1 MTKRKRKRQ
10 MANTEVSY
18 EVVEVKSVATT
29 TTTKKAVV
37 LDETNVLALIAKKKT
52 ISETIS
58 AQTAELEKIKAEI
71 YALMGWEKIKVNK
84 KDKWVGEAEVGL
96 VAGEER
102 VKIDLRERTDFDG
115 DILFNDYREIFDLVA
130 KTTEYPVLTAK

>member
-71 YALMGWEKIKVNK
+71 
-84 KDKWVGEAEVGL
+84 
-96 VAGEER
+96 
-102 VKIDLRERTDFDG
+102 
-115 DILFNDYREIFDLVA
+115 
-130 KTTEYPVLTAK
+130 

>member
-1 MTKRKRKRQ
+1 

-37 LDETNVLALIAKKKT
+37 LDETNALALIAKKKL

-58 AQTAELEKIKAEI
+58 TQTAELEKIKAEI
-71 YALMGWEKIKVNK
+71 YTLMGWEKVKVNK

-96 VAGEER
+96 IAGEER

-115 DILFNDYREIFDLVA
+115 DVLFNDYREVYDLVA
-130 KTTEYPVLTAK
+130 KKTEFPVLTAK

>member
-1 MTKRKRKRQ
+1 

-18 EVVEVKSVATT
+18 EVVQVKATT

-37 LDETNVLALIAKKKT
+37 LDETNVLDLIAKKKT

-58 AQTAELEKIKAEI
+58 SNTAELEKIKAEI
-71 YALMGWEKIKVNK
+71 YALMGWEKMKVNK

-115 DILFNDYREIFDLVA
+115 DILFNDYREVYDLVA

>member
-1 MTKRKRKRQ
+1 

-18 EVVEVKSVATT
+18 EVVQVKATTTT

-37 LDETNVLALIAKKKT
+37 LDETNVLDLIAKKKT

-58 AQTAELEKIKAEI
+58 SNTAELEKIKAEI
-71 YALMGWEKIKVNK
+71 YALMGWEKMKVNK

-115 DILFNDYREIFDLVA
+115 DILFNDYREVYDLVA

>member
-1 MTKRKRKRQ
+1 

-37 LDETNVLALIAKKKT
+37 LDETNALALIAKKKT
-52 ISETIS
+52 ISETIF
-58 AQTAELEKIKAEI
+58 AQNAELEKIKAEI

-96 VAGEER
+96 IAGEQR
-102 VKIDLRERTDFDG
+102 IKIDLRERTDFDG
-115 DILFNDYREIFDLVA
+115 DVLFNDYREIYDLVS

>member
-1 MTKRKRKRQ
+1 

-18 EVVEVKSVATT
+18 EVVQVKATTTT

-37 LDETNVLALIAKKKT
+37 LDETNVLDLIAKKKT

-58 AQTAELEKIKAEI
+58 SNTAELEKIKAEI
-71 YALMGWEKIKVNK
+71 YALMGWEKMKVNK

-115 DILFNDYREIFDLVA
+115 DILFNDYREVYDLVA
-130 KTTEYPVLTAK
+130 KTSEYPVLTAK

>member
-1 MTKRKRKRQ
+1 

-71 YALMGWEKIKVNK
+71 YAIMGWE
-84 KDKWVGEAEVGL
+84 
-96 VAGEER
+96 
-102 VKIDLRERTDFDG
+102 
-115 DILFNDYREIFDLVA
+115 
-130 KTTEYPVLTAK
+130 

>member
-1 MTKRKRKRQ
+1 

-18 EVVEVKSVATT
+18 EVVQVKATTTT

-37 LDETNVLALIAKKKT
+37 LDETNALALIAKKKL
-52 ISETIS
+52 ISEAIAT
-58 AQTAELEKIKAEI
+58 QTAELEKIKAEI
-71 YALMGWEKIKVNK
+71 YALMGWEKVKVNK

-115 DILFNDYREIFDLVA
+115 DVLFNDYREIYDLVA
-130 KTTEYPVLTAK
+130 RTTEYPVLTAK

>member
-37 LDETNVLALIAKKKT
+37 LDETNALALIAKKKL

-58 AQTAELEKIKAEI
+58 TQTAELEKIKAEI
-71 YALMGWEKIKVNK
+71 YALMGWEKVKVNK
-84 KDKWVGEAEVGL
+84 KDKWVGEAEIGL
-96 VAGEER
+96 IAGEER

-115 DILFNDYREIFDLVA
+115 DVLFNDYREIYDLVS
-130 KTTEYPVLTAK
+130 KKSEYPVLTAK

>member
-1 MTKRKRKRQ
+1 

-37 LDETNVLALIAKKKT
+37 LDETNALALIAKKKL

-58 AQTAELEKIKAEI
+58 TQTAELEKIKAEI
-71 YALMGWEKIKVNK
+71 YTLMGWEKVKVNK

-96 VAGEER
+96 IAGEER

-115 DILFNDYREIFDLVA
+115 DVLFNDYREIFDLVA
-130 KTTEYPVLTAK
+130 RVSEYPVLTAK

>member
-115 DILFNDYREIFDLVA
+115 DILFNDYREVYDLVA
-130 KTTEYPVLTAK
+130 KKSEYPVLTAK

>member
-71 YALMGWEKIKVNK
+71 YALMGWEKMKVNK

>member
-1 MTKRKRKRQ
+1 

-37 LDETNVLALIAKKKT
+37 LDETNALYLIAKKKL

-58 AQTAELEKIKAEI
+58 TQTAELEKIKAEI
-71 YALMGWEKIKVNK
+71 YTLMGWEKVKVNK

-96 VAGEER
+96 IAGEER
-102 VKIDLRERTDFDG
+102 VKIDIRERTDFDG
-115 DILFNDYREIFDLVA
+115 DVLFNDYREVYDLVA
-130 KTTEYPVLTAK
+130 KKSDFPVLTAK

>member
-1 MTKRKRKRQ
+1 

-37 LDETNVLALIAKKKT
+37 LDETNALALIAKKKL

-58 AQTAELEKIKAEI
+58 TQTAELEKIKAEI
-71 YALMGWEKIKVNK
+71 YTLMGWEKVKVNK

-96 VAGEER
+96 IAGEER

-115 DILFNDYREIFDLVA
+115 DVLFNDYREIYDLVS

>member
-1 MTKRKRKRQ
+1 

-37 LDETNVLALIAKKKT
+37 LDETNALALIAKKKL

-58 AQTAELEKIKAEI
+58 TQTAELEKIKAEI
-71 YALMGWEKIKVNK
+71 YTLMGWEKVKVNK

-96 VAGEER
+96 IAGEER
-102 VKIDLRERTDFDG
+102 VKIDIRERTDFDG
-115 DILFNDYREIFDLVA
+115 DVLFNDYREVYDLVA
-130 KTTEYPVLTAK
+130 KKSDFPVLTAK

>member
-1 MTKRKRKRQ
+1 

-18 EVVEVKSVATT
+18 EVVQVKATTTT

-37 LDETNVLALIAKKKT
+37 LDETNVLDLIAKKKT

-58 AQTAELEKIKAEI
+58 SNTAELEKIKAEI
-71 YALMGWEKIKVNK
+71 YALMGWEKMKVNK

-115 DILFNDYREIFDLVA
+115 DVLFNDYREIYDLVA
-130 KTTEYPVLTAK
+130 RTTEYPVLTAK

>member
-1 MTKRKRKRQ
+1 

-115 DILFNDYREIFDLVA
+115 DILFNDYREVYDLVA
-130 KTTEYPVLTAK
+130 KKTEFPVLTAK

>member
-1 MTKRKRKRQ
+1 

-18 EVVEVKSVATT
+18 EVVQIKAIT

-37 LDETNVLALIAKKKT
+37 LDETNVLALIDKKKT

-58 AQTAELEKIKAEI
+58 ANEKELEKIKAEI
-71 YALMGWEKIKVNK
+71 YALMGWEKMKVNK

-96 VAGEER
+96 VAGQER

-115 DILFNDYREIFDLVA
+115 DILFNDYREVYDLVA
-130 KTTEYPVLTAK
+130 KVSEYPVLTAK

>member
-37 LDETNVLALIAKKKT
+37 LDETNALALIAKKKT

-96 VAGEER
+96 IAGEER
-102 VKIDLRERTDFDG
+102 IKIDLRERTDFDG
-115 DILFNDYREIFDLVA
+115 DVLFNDYREIYDLVS

>member
-1 MTKRKRKRQ
+1 

-37 LDETNVLALIAKKKT
+37 LDETNALALIAKKKL

-58 AQTAELEKIKAEI
+58 TQTAELEKIKAEI
-71 YALMGWEKIKVNK
+71 YTLMGWEKVKVNK

-96 VAGEER
+96 IAGEER

-115 DILFNDYREIFDLVA
+115 DVLFNDYREVYDLVA
-130 KTTEYPVLTAK
+130 KTSEYPVLTAK

>member
-1 MTKRKRKRQ
+1 

-18 EVVEVKSVATT
+18 EVVQVKATT

-37 LDETNVLALIAKKKT
+37 LDDTNALALIAKKKL
-52 ISETIS
+52 ISEAIAT
-58 AQTAELEKIKAEI
+58 QTAELEKIKAEI
-71 YALMGWEKIKVNK
+71 YALMGWEKVKVNK

-96 VAGEER
+96 IANEER

-115 DILFNDYREIFDLVA
+115 DVLFNDYREIYDLVS
-130 KTTEYPVLTAK
+130 KKSEYPVLTAK